1 LLVSA
6 ALNVT
11 NVNTNDASV
20 KIYPNPA
27 TTGMIVAY
35 SFAQQAEATVT
46 VTDLLGQTVMTH
58 DLGKNMAGNMYLSL
72 DGIPSGIYLVTVSN
86 GISEKVI
93 RLAKQ

>member
-1 LLVSA
+1 
-6 ALNVT
+6 
-11 NVNTNDASV
+11 
-20 KIYPNPA
+20 
-27 TTGMIVAY
+27 
-35 SFAQQAEATVT
+35 
-46 VTDLLGQTVMTH
+46 MTH